1 MRSRVHGRKQD
12 IDRSVHGKD
21 RVEHSN
27 RSQRLKFDFC
37 TTMSIVWR
45 ISGDVEQFV
54 AYSSAELYDLI
65 LSAVNYLQ
73 GDGGQ
78 FRRGQEKANLSHDE
92 FWLLNR
98 FRYFPGTVAPSDFL
112 TFGPY
117 TSVSIYAQALET
129 LVAKKLA
136 EKVDGNR
143 YRLTDVSRKVVENL
157 YRDYFNAIAKH
168 DALPDDVVRRLG
180 ALADRAVAAA
190 VRQPEV
196 PAPITNAARST
207 FPNTDQPWVYAE
219 RRVVA
224 MAVFHDDAYIA
235 AWREDGWSGPR
246 IAVSTALFK
255 AKERLS
261 YDDLREAAA
270 RLDDQDFKSA
280 LAALHSGGD
289 VSYVADNF
297 YQLTSAGRAARQ
309 SIEAAT
315 ERNYLLMFNVLEGAE
330 LKELTMSL
338 ERLRG

>member
-1 MRSRVHGRKQD
+1 M
-12 IDRSVHGKD
+12 
-21 RVEHSN
+21 
-27 RSQRLKFDFC
+27 
-37 TTMSIVWR
+37 T
-45 ISGDVEQFV
+45 
-54 AYSSAELYDLI
+54 YSSAELYDLI

-73 GDGGQ
+73 DDGGQ

-98 FRYFPGTVAPSDFL
+98 SRYFPGTVAPGDFL

-117 TSVSIYAQALET
+117 TSVSVYAQTLET

-143 YRLTDVSRKVVENL
+143 YRATDVGRKVIENL

-180 ALADRAVAAA
+180 ALADRVVAVA

-235 AWREDGWSGPR
+235 AWRADGWSGPR
-246 IAVSTALFK
+246 VAVSTALFK
-255 AKERLS
+255 AKDRLS
-261 YDDLREAAA
+261 HTDLREATA
-270 RLDDQDFKSA
+270 RLDDKDFQSA

-289 VSYVADNF
+289 VSYTADDL
-297 YQLTSAGRAARQ
+297 YQLTNAGRAARQ
-309 SIEAAT
+309 SIDDAAD
-315 ERNYLLMFNVLEGAE
+315 RNYLLMFNVLERAE
-330 LKELTMSL
+330 LKELTTPL

>member
-1 MRSRVHGRKQD
+1 M
-12 IDRSVHGKD
+12 
-21 RVEHSN
+21 
-27 RSQRLKFDFC
+27 
-37 TTMSIVWR
+37 T
-45 ISGDVEQFV
+45 
-54 AYSSAELYDLI
+54 YSSAELYDLI

-73 GDGGQ
+73 DDGGQ

-98 FRYFPGTVAPSDFL
+98 SRYFPGTVAPGDFL

-117 TSVSIYAQALET
+117 TSVSVYAQTLET

-143 YRLTDVSRKVVENL
+143 YRATDVGRKVIENL

-180 ALADRAVAAA
+180 ALADRVVAVA

-235 AWREDGWSGPR
+235 AWRADGWSGPR
-246 IAVSTALFK
+246 VAVSTALFK
-255 AKERLS
+255 AKDRLS
-261 YDDLREAAA
+261 HTDLREATA
-270 RLDDQDFKSA
+270 RLDEKDFQSA

-289 VSYVADNF
+289 VSYTADDL
-297 YQLTSAGRAARQ
+297 YQLTNAGRAARQ
-309 SIEAAT
+309 SIDDAAD
-315 ERNYLLMFNVLEGAE
+315 RNYLLMFNVLERAE
-330 LKELTMSL
+330 LKELTTPL